1 MSLFRQKLY
10 LAAVLGHFTID
21 VFSSVGPV
29 LVTFLSVPMALTAGQ
44 IGLAIGAYQMLAAVT
59 QPLFGWLTDKV
70 GSRWFGTLS
79 IPWTVTFMTLA
90 IIAAQTT
97 GNFWL
102 FLPPFALAAIGSG
115 AFHPQA
121 AMHAA
126 TAVTHRAAM
135 ATAIF
140 FFFGQG
146 GLATGPIL
154 AGVVLDNLG
163 PVGMYGLTVVSVPVL
178 LFLAYAM
185 RDVFTPVKSIGSQTA
200 TTTEVE
206 QAETT
211 NWSNLVLLAV
221 LMALRSWAFLG
232 TVSFLPKMFQNMG
245 WAATSYGLITG
256 VYWLAS
262 AAAGVVIGNLADRWG
277 RRQVIFVSM
286 LIGSLPLYFLPY
298 SNGWLAF
305 PLVII
310 SGGLLGGSNSIF
322 VVIAQALLPGRKALA
337 SGATMGYMF
346 GIGAVAVWGI
356 GALAEVWSLGAI
368 IQAGAAIGLAGALL
382 ALLLPSTRQSH
393 QPAQVEQIPA

>member
-1 MSLFRQKLY
+1 MSLFRQRLY
-10 LAAVLGHFTID
+10 LATVLGHFTID
-21 VFSSVGPV
+21 VFGSIGPV
-29 LVTFLSVPMALTAGQ
+29 LVTFLSVPMGLTAAQ
-44 IGLAIGAYQMLAAVT
+44 IGLAIGTFQLFAALT

-70 GSRWFGTLS
+70 GSRWFGTFG

-90 IIAAQTT
+90 IVAAQTT
-97 GNFWL
+97 SNFWL
-102 FLPPFALAAIGSG
+102 FFVPFVLAAIGSG

-140 FFFGQG
+140 FLFGQG

-154 AGVVLDNLG
+154 AGLILDNLG
-163 PVGMYGLTVVSVPVL
+163 PGGMYGLTIASLPVL
-178 LFLAYAM
+178 IFLAYVM
-185 RDVFTPVKSIGSQTA
+185 QRVPLPVKSTGKA
-200 TTTEVE
+200 TTGAV
-206 QAETT
+206 APAAGETSS
-211 NWSNLVLLAV
+211 WSNLVLLAV
-221 LMALRSWAFLG
+221 LVALRSWAFLG
-232 TVSFLPKMFQNMG
+232 TVSFLPKMFQDMG

-262 AAAGVVIGNLADRWG
+262 AVAGVIIGNLADQWG
-277 RRQVIFVSM
+277 RRQVIFAS
-286 LIGSLPLYFLPY
+286 LFFGSLPLYFLPY

-346 GIGAVAVWGI
+346 GVGAMAVWGI
-356 GALAEVWSLGAI
+356 GALAEIWSLSVI
-368 IQAGAAIGLAGALL
+368 IQAGAAVGLMAALL
-382 ALLLPSTRQSH
+382 ALFLPSTRQSG
-393 QPAQVEQIPA
+393 PEQIPA